1 MESNLFIELIK
12 LFDAHPIPIPFGE
25 VYSAIQT
32 GVVDSAENN
41 WSSYYTTGHYKIAKY
56 YIIDEHTRVPEI
68 LIGIIRQSAKDSV
81 LHQRQKWAEFE
92 EEAIIAVKANGNII
106 TEIDDNSEWQAKVQ
120 PMYDKLD
127 AEMQEIVE
135 RIRAMQ

>member
-1 MESNLFIELIK
+1 M
-12 LFDAHPIPIPFGE
+12 
-25 VYSAIQT
+25 
-32 GVVDSAENN
+32 
-41 WSSYYTTGHYKIAKY
+41 
-56 YIIDEHTRVPEI
+56 PEI
-68 LIGIIRQSAKDSV
+68 LIGSKITLAQLSAGDLAIIRQSAKDSV